1 MQRLTAQKR
10 TRFSR
15 VDLSYFAV
23 LVMATV
29 YCAFTQPV
37 GFCIFAC
44 ATIVYWGLWQVSRVI
59 PIVEKYIGCRVRFW
73 HVATAILT
81 TTILGAALAPAQA
94 FFLSGLE
101 AFFINLAEQ
110 STGAGGTAAVQPET
124 ITLIFN
130 MIRGIFLLLVAAAG
144 LFAYNQ
150 AQQQNDWRPI
160 VVQIGLAFAIV
171 LAVDVITMLFIGDG
185 TGTGGGVGG

>member
-1 MQRLTAQKR
+1 
-10 TRFSR
+10 
-15 VDLSYFAV
+15 
-23 LVMATV
+23 
-29 YCAFTQPV
+29 
-37 GFCIFAC
+37 
-44 ATIVYWGLWQVSRVI
+44 
-59 PIVEKYIGCRVRFW
+59 VEKYVGSKIRFW

-81 TTILGAALAPAQA
+81 STVVASVIAPADA

-101 AFFINLAEQ
+101 AFFQKLATE
-110 STGAGGTAAVQPET
+110 STGAGGTASVQPAT

-185 TGTGGGVGG
+185 TGAGAGGGVGG